1 MHKAGFINIIGSP
14 NVGKSTLMNQLVGEK
29 LSIITNKA
37 QTTRHRIHGIVNSE
51 EYQMVFSDTP
61 GIVDPAYKLHESMME
76 FVRTAL
82 VDADVL
88 LVMTE
93 MGEKAFKN
101 ENLLKIINELS
112 IPVILLLNK
121 IDLSNQDQLEETSEQ
136 WKKIIPKAEMRAVSA
151 LHGFGVGEIKQ
162 RIIELL
168 PESPPFFDKN
178 DLSDK
183 SERFFVSELIRE
195 KIFKHYKKE
204 IPYSSEVVVESFK
217 ELEDIIH
224 IRAEIFVERDTQ
236 KGIII
241 GHQGKSLKR
250 VGTEARKD
258 IESFFGKKAFLDLH
272 VKVDKDWRTNDRKL
286 KKYGYIQK

>member
-1 MHKAGFINIIGSP
+1 M
-14 NVGKSTLMNQLVGEK
+14 GKSTLMNQLVGEK

-37 QTTRHRIHGIVNSE
+37 QTTRHRIHGIVNDE
-51 EYQMVFSDTP
+51 DYQMVFSDTP
-61 GIVDPAYKLHESMME
+61 GIVDPAYKLHESMMD

-93 MGEKAFKN
+93 IGEKAFKN

-121 IDLSNQDQLEETSEQ
+121 IDVSDQQGLEQASEA
-136 WKKIIPKAEMRAVSA
+136 WKEIIPKAEMRPISA
-151 LHGFGVGEIKQ
+151 LHGFGVKELKQ
-162 RIIELL
+162 RIVELL
-168 PESPPFFDKN
+168 PESPPFYNKE

-183 SERFFVSELIRE
+183 NERFFVSEIIRE
-195 KIFKHYKKE
+195 KIFIHYKKE
-204 IPYSSEVVVESFK
+204 IPYATEVVVESFK
-217 ELEDIIH
+217 EQEEIIH

-236 KGIII
+236 KGILI

-250 VGTEARKD
+250 VGTQARKD
-258 IESFFGKKAFLDLH
+258 IEKFFGKKAFLDLH